1 MDWVLLLIVLPFA
14 ALAWWAGFFATKR
27 MRLEKNRLREEAA
40 QKNLKE
46 KNSAAINL
54 PIDH

>member
-1 MDWVLLLIVLPFA
+1 MDWVLLLIILPFA

-40 QKNLKE
+40 QKYREAKKLEEN
-46 KNSAAINL
+46 NSNA
-54 PIDH
+54 

>member
-1 MDWVLLLIVLPFA
+1 MDWVLILIVLPFA

-40 QKNLKE
+40 QKKRAEKQQKE
-46 KNSAAINL
+46 PNANA
-54 PIDH
+54 

>member
-40 QKNLKE
+40 QKQREAKQQEHNA
-46 KNSAAINL
+46 NA
-54 PIDH
+54 

>member
-1 MDWVLLLIVLPFA
+1 MDWVLLLIVSPFA

-40 QKNLKE
+40 AQHRRE
-46 KNSAAINL
+46 TIESEQREAA
-54 PIDH
+54 DA